1 MDFYKY
7 LLIKNVELFFNTN
20 PILFHKFCFKF

>member
-7 LLIKNVELFFNTN
+7 LIKNVELFFNTN